1 MSVVQ
6 TSNSNSAGSGSA
18 KRYIYPSIAPLG
30 PLPSDTEI
38 KGGKQW
44 GAKSLD
50 YLKLTIY
57 DPAQQSPYTWVG
69 GSESDYGKFKGSAND
84 EQGIYSS
91 IYLHMPHQL
100 NENYSVKYNR
110 ATLGPFGGALENA
123 VNETGESGKIATSL
137 QQGAGTA
144 GSQAVFGAISGL
156 FNDATGLANID
167 GNLSRDQIVGLTKQ
181 RVFNPYEETVFEGT
195 NYRSHSFDF
204 DLVPRSSK
212 EVTDIRH
219 IISTLRD
226 SMLPGMDGTK
236 NQWLTIPRFFKCAL
250 VRFEPDQG
258 TVSGTGLGRPA
269 TLSQI
274 LQFPV
279 KMVLVNMDV
288 NLTPMGSHTSLR
300 DMQWNGPYAMNSD
313 LGPAAYKLTLTFDE
327 TALITRNMLAGG
339 TGYKSNWDGVG
350 EEAFDQNGKSMN
362 MFNFTPENK
371 GADTD
376 GKEAQT

>member
-6 TSNSNSAGSGSA
+6 TVTSTPKNGGSA
-18 KRYIYPSIAPLG
+18 KRYIYPSIAPVG
-30 PLPSDTEI
+30 PLPSDDEI

-44 GAKSLD
+44 SAKALD

-57 DPAQQSPYTWVG
+57 DPSQQSPYTWVG
-69 GSESDYGKFKGSAND
+69 GKESDYGKFKGSAND

-100 NENYSVKYNR
+100 NDNYSVKYNR

-123 VNETGESGKIATSL
+123 VNNTGESGKIASSL
-137 QQGAGTA
+137 QQGAGTGA
-144 GSQAVFGAISGL
+144 SQAVFGAISGL
-156 FNDATGLANID
+156 FNDAASGLNVD

-204 DLVPRSSK
+204 DLVPRTAK
-212 EVTDIRH
+212 EVTDIKN

-258 TVSGTGLGRPA
+258 KVSGTGLGRPA

-279 KMVLVNMDV
+279 KMVLVSMDV

-300 DMQWNGPYAMNSD
+300 DMRSSFVQAPNSD

-327 TALITRNMLAGG
+327 TALITRNMLFGG
-339 TGYKSNWDGVG
+339 TGYKADWDGVG
-350 EEAFDQNGKSMN
+350 EKAEGMDQ
-362 MFNFTPENK
+362 FNFELDK
-371 GADTD
+371 KED
-376 GKEAQT
+376 GKESKGDDK

>member
-1 MSVVQ
+1 MSTPVATN
-6 TSNSNSAGSGSA
+6 TSSSKGSA
-18 KRYIYPSIAPLG
+18 TRYIYPSIAPDG
-30 PLPSDTEI
+30 PLSSDKEI
-38 KGGKQW
+38 RGGRQW
-44 GAKSLD
+44 QSKALD

-57 DPAQQSPYTWVG
+57 DPSIQSPYTWVG

-123 VNETGESGKIATSL
+123 VNNTGESGKIATSL
-137 QQGAGTA
+137 NQGAGTGA
-144 GSQAVFGAISGL
+144 SQAVFGAISGL
-156 FNDATGLANID
+156 FNDASSALNVD

-195 NYRSHSFDF
+195 NYRSHNFDF
-204 DLVPRSSK
+204 DLVPRNSK
-212 EVTDIRH
+212 EVTEIYQ
-219 IISTLRD
+219 IINTLRD

-236 NQWLTIPRFFKCAL
+236 NQWLTIPRFFKAAL
-250 VRFEPDQG
+250 VRFEPAQG
-258 TVSGTGLGRPA
+258 QVNAGDNGGEGLGRPA
-269 TLSQI
+269 TLSRI

-300 DMQWNGPYAMNSD
+300 DMTAMKRYQD
-313 LGPAAYKLTLTFDE
+313 LGPAAYKLTLSFDE
-327 TALITRNMLAGG
+327 TALITRNMLEGG

-350 EEAFDQNGKSMN
+350 DPAEGMDQ
-362 MFNFTPENK
+362 FNFDL
-371 GADTD
+371 DTKED
-376 GKEAQT
+376 GKEGTETDN